1 MKVIMIQIIKK
12 YLVLIL
18 ILFSVSVFGQSNI
31 PEPPP
36 QGGNPT
42 GDGTPMGEGAPIG
55 GGITLLLA
63 MGAAYGGKKYVDYR
77 KKLKNEMED

>member
-1 MKVIMIQIIKK
+1 MIQIIKI

-18 ILFSVSVFGQSNI
+18 ILFSVSLFGQSNI
-31 PEPPP
+31 PPEPPP
-36 QGGNPT
+36 QGGTPT
-42 GDGTPMGEGAPIG
+42 GGTPMGEGAPIG

>member
-1 MKVIMIQIIKK
+1 MIQKIKK

-18 ILFSVSVFGQSNI
+18 ILFSVSVFGQGTI
-31 PEPPP
+31 PPEPPP

-42 GDGTPMGEGAPIG
+42 GDGTPMGESAPIG

-77 KKLKNEMED
+77 RKLKNEMED